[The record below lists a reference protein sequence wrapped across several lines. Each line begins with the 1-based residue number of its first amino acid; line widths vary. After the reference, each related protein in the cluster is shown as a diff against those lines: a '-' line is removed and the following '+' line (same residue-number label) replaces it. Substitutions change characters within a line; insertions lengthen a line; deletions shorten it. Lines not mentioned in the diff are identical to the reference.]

1 MVNLAQKKEQQVEDT
16 NIKRSAIVA
25 FEIERK
31 FLVKGD
37 AWRGLAEPMRI
48 RQGYVP
54 TKDGTTVRVRIVGD
68 KAFLTLKDHA
78 VGLVRHEFEY
88 PIPVEDAE
96 TILDAMCGDLV
107 EKNRYRIPAKEAGLF
122 GEVDEFFGDNAPLVT
137 AEIELLDENTVV
149 QLPDWIGL
157 EVTDDHCYKNNN
169 LAVHPFS
176 EW

>member
-1 MVNLAQKKEQQVEDT
+1 MSTINNKLAM
-16 NIKRSAIVA
+16 A

-37 AWRGLAEPMRI
+37 AWRGLAESVRI

-54 TKDGTTVRVRIVGD
+54 TKDGTTVRVRVVGGE
-68 KAFLTLKDHA
+68 AFLTLKDRA

-88 PIPVEDAE
+88 PIPVGDAE
-96 TILDAMCGDLV
+96 TILDTMCGNLV
-107 EKNRYRIPAKEAGLF
+107 EKNRCRIPAKEPGLVW
-122 GEVDEFFGDNAPLVT
+122 EVDEFLGDNAPLVT
-137 AEIELLDENTVV
+137 AEIELPDENTVV

-157 EVTDDHCYKNNN
+157 EVTNDHRYKNNN

>member
-1 MVNLAQKKEQQVEDT
+1 M
-16 NIKRSAIVA
+16 A

-37 AWRGLAEPMRI
+37 TWRGLAEPLRI

-54 TKDGTTVRVRIVGD
+54 TKDGTTVRVRIGGGE
-68 KAFLTLKDHA
+68 AFLTPKDRA

-88 PIPVEDAE
+88 PIPVGDAE
-96 TILDAMCGDLV
+96 TILDTMCGNLV
-107 EKNRYRIPAKEAGLF
+107 EKNRCRIPAKEPGLVW
-122 GEVDEFFGDNAPLVT
+122 EVDEFLGANAPLVT
-137 AEIELLDENTVV
+137 AEIELPDENTVV
-149 QLPDWIGL
+149 ELPDWIGL
-157 EVTDDHCYKNNN
+157 EVTNDHRYKNNN